1 MLRLHRRVC
10 LLLAPALFAA
20 PARVAARAPEEAGAL
35 RRRALDLV
43 NEARRAR
50 GLPALR
56 PSDMLERVAQA
67 HAEDMLRRGYFSH
80 VSPDGEDPRSRYLAA
95 GGDPARMVA
104 ENIARC
110 RGCRPPLRVERV
122 EAFHRGWMDSEGHR
136 ENILHPGATRFGF
149 GAAAD
154 ESGFAVV
161 QVFAGPGGR
170 AAPERARAPGATR

>member
-1 MLRLHRRVC
+1 MLRVRRRAC
-10 LLLAPALFAA
+10 LLLAPALLAA
-20 PARVAARAPEEAGAL
+20 PARAAGVPEEAGAL
-35 RRRALDLV
+35 RLRALELV

-56 PSDMLERVAQA
+56 RSERLERVAQA

-149 GAAAD
+149 GAAV
-154 ESGFAVV
+154 EEGGFAVV

-170 AAPERARAPGATR
+170 AAPERAGTPRAAR